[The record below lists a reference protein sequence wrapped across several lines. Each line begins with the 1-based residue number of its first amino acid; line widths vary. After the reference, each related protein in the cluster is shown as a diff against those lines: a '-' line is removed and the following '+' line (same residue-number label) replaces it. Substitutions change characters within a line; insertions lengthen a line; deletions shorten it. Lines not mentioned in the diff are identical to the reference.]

1 AQFEKKNTR
10 LDIIVSTHL
19 HLTFLRLN
27 RATMTFPM
35 ATSTASTAA
44 AASLRL
50 LPVPATPS
58 SRTLRFSPI
67 LRRAPRAL
75 LSVSALSKLSE
86 APPVPIPQEATQTLP
101 GEDALPPRPG
111 VYGVFD
117 PAGDLQ
123 FLGISRNVRASVE
136 GHRRKVPAD
145 LCASVKVAI
154 PDEETPDKSVLT
166 NAWKSWMEEYIAATG
181 KAPPGNVAGNHTW
194 IGPPQRPAD
203 LRLTPGRHVQLTVP
217 LEQLIDRL
225 VKENK
230 VVAFI
235 KGSRSAPQCGF
246 SQRVVGI
253 LEAHGVDFASVDIL
267 DEEHNHGLRETLKTY
282 SNWPTFPQVFVG
294 GELVGGCDII
304 SSMAEKGELAA
315 LFQK

>member
-1 AQFEKKNTR
+1 
-10 LDIIVSTHL
+10 
-19 HLTFLRLN
+19 
-27 RATMTFPM
+27 M
-35 ATSTASTAA
+35 ASTATA
-44 AASLRL
+44 AVSLRL
-50 LPVPATPS
+50 AFPLLSTPACSAS
-58 SRTLRFSPI
+58 SSNTLRFP
-67 LRRAPRAL
+67 LRRRRASRSL
-75 LSVSALSKLSE
+75 AVAAFKKLSE
-86 APPVPIPQEATQTLP
+86 ASPVAIPEEPTQPLVD
-101 GEDALPPRPG
+101 EDALPPKPG
-111 VYGVFD
+111 VYGVYD
-117 PAGDLQ
+117 PAGELQ
-123 FLGISRNVRASVE
+123 FVGISRNVRASVE
-136 GHRRKVPAD
+136 GHRRKVPAN
-145 LCASVKVAI
+145 LCASVKVAVS
-154 PDEETPDKSVLT
+154 DEETPDRAALN
-166 NAWKSWMEEYIAATG
+166 NAWKSWMQEHIEATG
-181 KAPPGNVAGNHTW
+181 KAPPGNVAGNNTW
-194 IGPPQRPAD
+194 VGAPQRPPD

-253 LEAHGVDFASVDIL
+253 LEAHGADFVTVDVL

-282 SNWPTFPQVFVG
+282 SNWPTFPQIFIG

>member
-1 AQFEKKNTR
+1 
-10 LDIIVSTHL
+10 
-19 HLTFLRLN
+19 
-27 RATMTFPM
+27 
-35 ATSTASTAA
+35 
-44 AASLRL
+44 
-50 LPVPATPS
+50 
-58 SRTLRFSPI
+58 
-67 LRRAPRAL
+67 
-75 LSVSALSKLSE
+75 
-86 APPVPIPQEATQTLP
+86 
-101 GEDALPPRPG
+101 
-111 VYGVFD
+111 
-117 PAGDLQ
+117 
-123 FLGISRNVRASVE
+123 
-136 GHRRKVPAD
+136 
-145 LCASVKVAI
+145 
-154 PDEETPDKSVLT
+154 
-166 NAWKSWMEEYIAATG
+166 
-181 KAPPGNVAGNHTW
+181 
-194 IGPPQRPAD
+194 
-203 LRLTPGRHVQLTVP
+203 VP

-304 SSMAEKGELAA
+304 SSMAEKGELAD

>member
-1 AQFEKKNTR
+1 
-10 LDIIVSTHL
+10 
-19 HLTFLRLN
+19 
-27 RATMTFPM
+27 M
-35 ATSTASTAA
+35 AASAST

-50 LPVPATPS
+50 AFPLLSAPATAAS
-58 SRTLRFSPI
+58 SSTLRFPAHR
-67 LRRAPRAL
+67 RRAPRAL
-75 LSVSALSKLSE
+75 AVAAFKKLSE
-86 APPVPIPQEATQTLP
+86 AAPLAIPQEPTEPLAD
-101 GEDALPPRPG
+101 EDALPPKPG
-111 VYGVFD
+111 VYGVYD
-117 PAGDLQ
+117 PAGELQ
-123 FLGISRNVRASVE
+123 FVGISRNVRASVE

-154 PDEETPDKSVLT
+154 ADEETPDRTVLN
-166 NAWKSWMEEYIAATG
+166 NAWKSWMEEHIAATG
-181 KAPPGNVAGNHTW
+181 KAPPGNVAGNYTW
-194 IGPPQRPAD
+194 IGAPHRPPD

-253 LEAHGVDFASVDIL
+253 LEAQGVDFVTVDVL
-267 DEEHNHGLRETLKTY
+267 DEEHNPGLRETLKAY
-282 SNWPTFPQVFVG
+282 SSWPTFPQIFVG

>member
-1 AQFEKKNTR
+1 
-10 LDIIVSTHL
+10 
-19 HLTFLRLN
+19 
-27 RATMTFPM
+27 M
-35 ATSTASTAA
+35 AASTAA
-44 AASLRL
+44 AAAALRL
-50 LPVPATPS
+50 PFPLLSSPAAS
-58 SRTLRFSPI
+58 SSTLRFS
-67 LRRAPRAL
+67 LRRRGGAPRSLA
-75 LSVSALSKLSE
+75 VAAAFKKLSE
-86 APPVPIPQEATQTLP
+86 ASPLPIPQEPTEPLAD
-101 GEDALPPRPG
+101 EEALPPKPG
-111 VYGVFD
+111 VYGVYD
-117 PAGDLQ
+117 PSGELQ
-123 FLGISRNVRASVE
+123 FVGISRNVRASVE

-154 PDEETPDKSVLT
+154 ADEETPDRTALS
-166 NAWKSWMEEYIAATG
+166 NAWKSWMEEHIEATG
-181 KAPPGNVAGNHTW
+181 KAPPGNVAGNYTW
-194 IGPPQRPAD
+194 VAAPQRPAD

-230 VVAFI
+230 AVAFI

-253 LEAHGVDFASVDIL
+253 LEAHGVDFVTVDVL
-267 DEEHNHGLRETLKTY
+267 DEEHNHGLRESLKTY
-282 SNWPTFPQVFVG
+282 SNWPTFPQIFVG

>member
-1 AQFEKKNTR
+1 MAS
-10 LDIIVSTHL
+10 ST
-19 HLTFLRLN
+19 
-27 RATMTFPM
+27 
-35 ATSTASTAA
+35 

-50 LPVPATPS
+50 AFPPLSAAAAAAAS
-58 SRTLRFSPI
+58 SFSSPTTLRFP
-67 LRRAPRAL
+67 LRRAPRPLA
-75 LSVSALSKLSE
+75 VAAFKKLSE
-86 APPVPIPQEATQTLP
+86 ASPVPIPPEPTQPLLDE
-101 GEDALPPRPG
+101 GALPPKPG
-111 VYGVFD
+111 VYGVYD
-117 PAGDLQ
+117 AAGDLQ
-123 FLGISRNVRASVE
+123 FVGISRNVRASLE

-145 LCASVKVAI
+145 LCASVKVAVA
-154 PDEETPDKSVLT
+154 DEETPDRAVLS
-166 NAWKSWMEEYIAATG
+166 NAWKSWMEEHIESTG
-181 KAPPGNVAGNHTW
+181 KAPPGNVAGNSTW
-194 IGPPQRPAD
+194 VGAPQRPPD

-253 LEAHGVDFASVDIL
+253 LEAHGVDFVTVDVL

-294 GELVGGCDII
+294 GELVGGCDIV
-304 SSMAEKGELAA
+304 SSMAEKGELSA